1 MSAKILV
8 VDDEKSSVEATVE
21 VLEREGY
28 DLYAAA
34 GGREALKTLDEERID
49 VVITDL
55 KMPDLSGIELLTHI
69 RDRAPD
75 TQVIILTGYGTVDS
89 AVKAMHAGA
98 ISYLQKPVNI
108 DILRQT
114 VRNALEKWALFI
126 QNVNL
131 REQLDDKFGFDNIIG
146 RSKPMIELFRL
157 TRQVAPTN
165 ATVLITGENGVGKE
179 LIAKAIHNHS
189 RRTDKPYKVINCAAL
204 TPTLLESELFGHE
217 RGAFTGATSRKLG
230 IFEQS
235 HSGTLV
241 LDEIGEMGLEAQV
254 RFLRV
259 LEQGEFTRV
268 GGDKTITVDVRIIAA
283 TNRDLEE
290 AVTNKDFRPDLYH
303 RINRFRLRVPPLR
316 ERREDIPLLVDVFIK
331 ELSREH
337 VKPIS
342 EITVKAMDYLKK
354 QDWSGN
360 IRELRNTIETAVI
373 LTTTES
379 ISIEDF
385 FTDTQKVPQ
394 QTEGPA
400 GDSVGTIGMT
410 MEEIEKEA
418 IHKTLEQTSGNKK
431 QAAEIL
437 GIGLRTL
444 YRKLESYGW
453 INAEREL

>member
-217 RGAFTGATSRKLG
+217 RGAFTGATSRKFIMVHLSLMRLVKWDLKPK
-230 IFEQS
+230 FDSSASWNRANLPELVVTKQS
-235 HSGTLV
+235 QLMFA
-241 LDEIGEMGLEAQV
+241 LL
-254 RFLRV
+254 
-259 LEQGEFTRV
+259 
-268 GGDKTITVDVRIIAA
+268 
-283 TNRDLEE
+283 
-290 AVTNKDFRPDLYH
+290 
-303 RINRFRLRVPPLR
+303 PL
-316 ERREDIPLLVDVFIK
+316 
-331 ELSREH
+331 
-337 VKPIS
+337 PI
-342 EITVKAMDYLKK
+342 ETWKK
-354 QDWSGN
+354 Q
-360 IRELRNTIETAVI
+360 
-373 LTTTES
+373 
-379 ISIEDF
+379 
-385 FTDTQKVPQ
+385 
-394 QTEGPA
+394 
-400 GDSVGTIGMT
+400 
-410 MEEIEKEA
+410 
-418 IHKTLEQTSGNKK
+418 
-431 QAAEIL
+431 
-437 GIGLRTL
+437 
-444 YRKLESYGW
+444 
-453 INAEREL
+453 

>member
-21 VLEREGY
+21 VLGREGY
-28 DLYAAA
+28 NLYAAM

-49 VVITDL
+49 IVITDL

-69 RDRAPD
+69 RDSAPD

-98 ISYLQKPVNI
+98 VSYLQKPVNI

-114 VRNALEKWALFI
+114 VRNAIEKWALLI

-146 RSKPMIELFRL
+146 HSKPMIELFRL

-189 RRTDKPYKVINCAAL
+189 RRAEKPYKVINCAAL

-230 IFEQS
+230 IFEQT
-235 HSGTLV
+235 HGGTLV
-241 LDEIGEMGLEAQV
+241 LDEIGEMGPEAQV

-259 LEQGEFTRV
+259 LEQSEFTRV

-290 AVTNKDFRPDLYH
+290 AVMNKDFRTDLYH

-316 ERREDIPLLVDVFIK
+316 ERREDIPLLVDAFIRK
-331 ELSREH
+331 LSREH
-337 VKPIS
+337 AKPIS
-342 EITVKAMDYLKK
+342 EITIEAMDYLKK

-360 IRELRNTIETAVI
+360 VRELRNTIETAII

-385 FTDTQKVPQ
+385 FVDAQKKPQ
-394 QTEGPA
+394 QTEDLPK
-400 GDSVGTIGMT
+400 DSIGTIGMT

-418 IHKTLEQTSGNKK
+418 IHKTLGQTSGNKK
-431 QAAEIL
+431 QTAKVL

-453 INAEREL
+453 LNNEEEI

>member
-146 RSKPMIELFRL
+146 RSKSMIELFRL

-431 QAAEIL
+431 QTAEIL

>member
-189 RRTDKPYKVINCAAL
+189 RRTDKPYNVINCAAL

-235 HSGTLV
+235 HNGTLV

>member
-8 VDDEKSSVEATVE
+8 VDDDKSSVETTVE
-21 VLEREGY
+21 ALEREGY

-34 GGREALKTLDEERID
+34 GGREALNTLESERID

-55 KMPDLSGIELLTHI
+55 QMPDLSGLQLLTNI
-69 RDRAPD
+69 RERAPD

-89 AVKAMHAGA
+89 AVEAMHAGA
-98 ISYLQKPVNI
+98 VSYLQKPVNI

-131 REQLDDKFGFDNIIG
+131 RQQLDDKFGFDNIIG
-146 RSKPMIELFRL
+146 HSKPMIELFRL
-157 TRQVAPTN
+157 TQQVAPTN
-165 ATVLITGENGVGKE
+165 ATVLVTGENGVGKE

-189 RRTDKPYKVINCAAL
+189 RRADKPYKAINCAAL

-230 IFEQS
+230 IFEQT
-235 HSGTLV
+235 HGGTLV

-268 GGDKTITVDVRIIAA
+268 GGDKTVTVDVRIIAA
-283 TNRDLEE
+283 TNRNLEE
-290 AVTNKDFRPDLYH
+290 AVANRDFRSDLYH

-316 ERREDIPLLVDVFIK
+316 ERREDIPVLVDAFIK
-331 ELSREH
+331 DLSLEH

-342 EITVKAMDYLKK
+342 EITVDAMDYLKK
-354 QDWSGN
+354 QDWPGN
-360 IRELRNTIETAVI
+360 VRELRNTIETAVI

-385 FTDTQKVPQ
+385 FTDVQKITPQ
-394 QTEGPA
+394 REDPV

-418 IHKTLEQTSGNKK
+418 IRKTLGKNSGNKK
-431 QAAEIL
+431 KTAEIL

>member
-235 HSGTLV
+235 HNGTLV

>member
-235 HSGTLV
+235 HNGTLV

-360 IRELRNTIETAVI
+360 IRELRNRIETAVI

-431 QAAEIL
+431 QTAEIL

>member
-1 MSAKILV
+1 M
-8 VDDEKSSVEATVE
+8 
-21 VLEREGY
+21 
-28 DLYAAA
+28 
-34 GGREALKTLDEERID
+34 
-49 VVITDL
+49 
-55 KMPDLSGIELLTHI
+55 
-69 RDRAPD
+69 
-75 TQVIILTGYGTVDS
+75 
-89 AVKAMHAGA
+89 
-98 ISYLQKPVNI
+98 
-108 DILRQT
+108 
-114 VRNALEKWALFI
+114 
-126 QNVNL
+126 
-131 REQLDDKFGFDNIIG
+131 
-146 RSKPMIELFRL
+146 
-157 TRQVAPTN
+157 
-165 ATVLITGENGVGKE
+165 
-179 LIAKAIHNHS
+179 
-189 RRTDKPYKVINCAAL
+189 
-204 TPTLLESELFGHE
+204 
-217 RGAFTGATSRKLG
+217 
-230 IFEQS
+230 
-235 HSGTLV
+235 
-241 LDEIGEMGLEAQV
+241 
-254 RFLRV
+254 
-259 LEQGEFTRV
+259 
-268 GGDKTITVDVRIIAA
+268 
-283 TNRDLEE
+283 
-290 AVTNKDFRPDLYH
+290 
-303 RINRFRLRVPPLR
+303 PPLR